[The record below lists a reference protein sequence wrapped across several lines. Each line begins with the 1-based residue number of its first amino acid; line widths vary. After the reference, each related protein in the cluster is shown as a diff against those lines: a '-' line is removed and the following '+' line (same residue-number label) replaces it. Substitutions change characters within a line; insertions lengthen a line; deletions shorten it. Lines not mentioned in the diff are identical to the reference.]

1 MLTGYNSEQATF
13 RNKVLASRIRL
24 LRCAYIQYKKNTA
37 RESKFPTKSTVK
49 NCHFLRIVAFYE
61 LSPVTNVACYEVA
74 PVKNCR
80 LLRIVAFY
88 EVSPFTNC
96 RLLRSV
102 AFYELLHVTNC
113 RLLRTVASR
122 QYVPNLETMTLL
134 PNIPII

>member
-24 LRCAYIQYKKNTA
+24 LRCACIQYKKNTA

-61 LSPVTNVACYEVA
+61 VA

-80 LLRIVAFY
+80 LLRSVAFY
-88 EVSPFTNC
+88 EFSPFANC
-96 RLLRSV
+96 HLLRSV

-122 QYVPNLETMTLL
+122 QYVSNLETMTLL
-134 PNIPII
+134 PNILII